1 MWAVPLELREANA
14 YVEMNHRHHAPVH
27 RDKYRIGCADEN
39 GLHGVIQIGR
49 PVSRMLDDGM
59 TLEVV
64 RCCTDGTRNV
74 CSFLYARAARVARE
88 LGYRRMITYILD
100 SESGRSLL
108 ACGWHKEAD
117 NIGGGEWDRPGRPR
131 ALWKKADQ
139 GGLKKKYPTETKQRW
154 GCEL

>member
-88 LGYRRMITYILD
+88 LGYRRMITYILGT
-100 SESGRSLL
+100 ESGNSLS
-108 ACGWHKEAD
+108 AWDGIKRRRISAVESGTARAGRGICGRRRIKVD
-117 NIGGGEWDRPGRPR
+117 
-131 ALWKKADQ
+131 
-139 GGLKKKYPTETKQRW
+139 
-154 GCEL
+154 